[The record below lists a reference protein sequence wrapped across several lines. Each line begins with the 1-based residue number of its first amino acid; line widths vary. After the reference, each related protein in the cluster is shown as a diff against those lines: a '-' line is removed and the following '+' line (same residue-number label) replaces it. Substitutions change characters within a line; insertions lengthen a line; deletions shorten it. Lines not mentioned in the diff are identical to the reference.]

1 MASVASCGVWK
12 CSSSSHENARP
23 DNGPMFSANNEGLCL
38 FRLAEATCGVNADI
52 HARARRHGR
61 HGSRT
66 RAPQAVRGAEV
77 PREGIVRLCV
87 SARFSAHISRRN
99 LFGPVLAFRDA
110 GDIARE
116 DRASRGSPSARAG
129 EKGCTARVKD
139 SPPQTHRS
147 SSPPRRVIARTT
159 FRSAFRSVTGVPRGN
174 HPVCVL
180 SPRSARF
187 FFSVTGRDA
196 RSAESRPRRLLRSP
210 SRD

>member
-87 SARFSAHISRRN
+87 SARFSAHISCRN

-116 DRASRGSPSARAG
+116 DRASRRSPSARAG
-129 EKGCTARVKD
+129 EKGCAACVKTFVEC
-139 SPPQTHRS
+139 QTPRP
-147 SSPPRRVIARTT
+147 SSPPRPVIARTA
-159 FRSAFRSVTGVPRGN
+159 FQGAFRSRDPARRGGTSRSA
-174 HPVCVL
+174 VL

-187 FFSVTGRDA
+187 FFRVATLC
-196 RSAESRPRRLLRSP
+196 ERR
-210 SRD
+210 